1 MDDIFNI
8 SFDLWS
14 AVLLFGLFQGL
25 FFMGILLLAYPR
37 NAPNIFLSILLFIVV
52 FNLFN
57 YLILHSHLYRFAPH
71 LAQAA
76 TPFLL
81 LLGPCYYFYIR
92 SLWKGHFHAKAME
105 VVHLIPFFLALLLFL
120 PFYALDGM
128 AKIALLDAQTAMEK
142 QTLTPYVYSF
152 LIFQILH
159 SFGYI
164 YYARKIL
171 EQGGVGN
178 NQKAL
183 ENKYRWLRRF
193 GNSFLL
199 FWVMDFMAVLWFVD
213 QGEIQW
219 EAYYISMLGCAVVVN
234 ILLVFALKNNKVF
247 TEVFLD
253 HAREKYGASKV
264 SVSELQQLSRQIIR
278 YMEQDRAYLDAEL
291 SLSKL
296 SEHLGTP
303 KYLISQALNMELGT
317 SFYELLNTYR
327 YQEVKRRLK
336 DPKYRHLTILAIAL
350 DAGFNNKNTF
360 NKVFKKHAGVTPSR
374 FLQTS
379 TDLK

>member
-14 AVLLFGLFQGL
+14 AILLFGLFQGL
-25 FFMGILLLAYPR
+25 FFMGILLLVYPR
-37 NAPNIFLSILLFIVV
+37 NLSNMFLSLLLFTVV

-57 YLILHSHLYRFAPH
+57 YLILHSHLYRFSPH
-71 LAQAA
+71 LTHLA

-92 SLWKGHFHAKAME
+92 SLWAAHFRVRASDLLH
-105 VVHLIPFFLALLLFL
+105 VIPFLLTLVFFM
-120 PFYALDGM
+120 PFYTLDGT
-128 AKIALLDAQTAMEK
+128 AKIAFLDAQMASEK
-142 QTLTPYVYSF
+142 QVLTPDVYGF

-164 YYARKIL
+164 YFSIKMLKR
-171 EQGGVGN
+171 GGIGN
-178 NQKAL
+178 HPRVL
-183 ENKYRWLRRF
+183 ENKYRWLQKF
-193 GNSFLL
+193 GFAFLI
-199 FWVMDFMAVLWFVD
+199 FWAMDFIGVLWFVG
-213 QGEIQW
+213 QGEIHR
-219 EAYYISMLGCAVVVN
+219 EAYYITMLGCAVVINV
-234 ILLVFALKNNKVF
+234 LLVFALKNNKVF
-247 TEVFLD
+247 TEIFLNQS
-253 HAREKYGASKV
+253 REKYEASKAPP
-264 SVSELQQLSRQIIR
+264 SELRKLSRQIVS

-296 SEHLGTP
+296 ADHLETP

-327 YQEVKRRLK
+327 YREVKRRLK
-336 DPKYRHLTILAIAL
+336 DPQYRHLTILAIAL

-374 FLQTS
+374 FLQSS